1 MENKIKTIVLESIGR
16 DIEIIMD
23 NQVEINFPLIRACV
37 VFMLTKT
44 RSSHR
49 RCSTRKSAIK
59 ILQN

>member
-1 MENKIKTIVLESIGR
+1 MEKKVKTILLESIGR

-23 NQVEINFPLIRACV
+23 NQVETNFALIRVCV

-49 RCSTRKSAIK
+49 RCK
-59 ILQN
+59 IFQN